1 MVTVDQQLEQKIM
14 ESVQQTDK
22 GSYIA
27 MDPDLVQTIL
37 NNLSHQIQKL
47 INLGAQPIII
57 TAPIVRLY
65 LKRLTEQLTSDLIV
79 LSYNEVDPSVK
90 IESVGMVKI

>member
-1 MVTVDQQLEQKIM
+1 MVTVDQQLEQIM

-47 INLGAQPIII
+47 INLGDN
-57 TAPIVRLY
+57 L
-65 LKRLTEQLTSDLIV
+65 
-79 LSYNEVDPSVK
+79 
-90 IESVGMVKI
+90 